1 MLVEPYNNV
10 HGGINGRCQTCVARL
25 WRHRTMWPRISEI
38 HKGKYVG
45 VIRKGAF
52 STMFPTSTNTMT
64 STEQN
69 NLVAFGTL

>member
-1 MLVEPYNNV
+1 
-10 HGGINGRCQTCVARL
+10 
-25 WRHRTMWPRISEI
+25 MWPRISEI

-45 VIRKGAF
+45 VICKGAF

-64 STEQN
+64 STQQN